1 VKEVPKKKEGPKK
14 VLPLEPVVKPDINI
28 TKIIPIGSH
37 NRQIDD
43 STIIKQVVPVEMQP
57 DEDVQQ
63 FEFVVEEDDRPNDDV
78 ICSTDCCI
86 SGYLML
92 CFQFLRKNSV
102 DNQILM
108 EFDFIKDD
116 SPIKADDIDR

>member
-1 VKEVPKKKEGPKK
+1 
-14 VLPLEPVVKPDINI
+14 
-28 TKIIPIGSH
+28 
-37 NRQIDD
+37 
-43 STIIKQVVPVEMQP
+43 M
-57 DEDVQQ
+57 
-63 FEFVVEEDDRPNDDV
+63 
-78 ICSTDCCI
+78 
-86 SGYLML
+86 